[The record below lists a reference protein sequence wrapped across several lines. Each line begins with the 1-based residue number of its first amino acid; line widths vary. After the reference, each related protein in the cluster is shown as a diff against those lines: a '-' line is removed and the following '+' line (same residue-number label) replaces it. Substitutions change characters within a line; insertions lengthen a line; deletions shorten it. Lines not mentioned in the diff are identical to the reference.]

1 MDVSQ
6 EHEDRPSAT
15 ARPEPV
21 EGWFIYTIKQLELGL
36 RAPLEQ
42 ATQQGSGLSTAQYTA
57 LSVLDRWPGI
67 TSSELARRS
76 FVRAQSMAETMTPL
90 IEAGHVRRERDP
102 ENARRFPLCLTSKGR
117 GVLESARGPVSELES
132 KLLATIPPTER
143 SQFAA
148 FLRSCRSALPD
159 LPR

>member
-1 MDVSQ
+1 MDVSRQ
-6 EHEDRPSAT
+6 GEGRSTAR

-21 EGWFIYTIKQLELGL
+21 EGWFVYTVKQLELGL

-42 ATQQGSGLSTAQYTA
+42 ATQQGAGLSMAQYTA

-76 FVRAQSMAETMTPL
+76 FVRAQSMAETISPL
-90 IEAGHVRRERDP
+90 IEMGQVRRDRDP
-102 ENARRFPLCLTSKGR
+102 ENARRFPLFLTSSGR
-117 GVLESARGPVSELES
+117 GVLDSARGPVAALES
-132 KLLATIPPTER
+132 RLLAGIPPSER
-143 SQFAA
+143 AQFAA
-148 FLRSCRSALPD
+148 FLRSCREALPE